1 MGTKVIV
8 FQTGN
13 LDSYYE
19 QTMDCIYAK
28 YHTGPSN
35 FDHSPEAQERS
46 HATHEKYGHHERLAQ
61 NIADEAQ
68 VSGEWP
74 GNKVI

>member
-1 MGTKVIV
+1 MTKVIV
-8 FQTGN
+8 LQSGN

-19 QTMDCIYAK
+19 QTMDYIYAK
-28 YHTGPSN
+28 YHTYPTN
-35 FDHSPEAQERS
+35 LPEQVIEPKIMREMS
-46 HATHEKYGHHERLAQ
+46 YYEKQARQ
-61 NIADEAQ
+61 IADEAQ